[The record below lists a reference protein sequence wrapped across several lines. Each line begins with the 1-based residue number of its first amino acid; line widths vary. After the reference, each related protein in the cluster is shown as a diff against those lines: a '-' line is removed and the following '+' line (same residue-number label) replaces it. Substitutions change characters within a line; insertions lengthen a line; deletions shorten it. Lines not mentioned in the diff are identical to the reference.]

1 MRAGRGGGER
11 NNSVMHTTA
20 GIVMLLHCPHELRM
34 WAGGP
39 GPGQA
44 RIWAMAMAMVT
55 VSAER

>member
-1 MRAGRGGGER
+1 M
-11 NNSVMHTTA
+11 MHTTA

-44 RIWAMAMAMVT
+44 RTWAMAMAMVT